1 MLQADMAASEI
12 EQCGARIARE
22 VAAWKAIDEFYK
34 SKGRIDPYPC
44 PDETI
49 MVPGFVGKPKGI
61 KQILWERGLWRPG
74 MVRSKSKA
82 EIKRIR
88 LQDGVPIADDMYAG
102 RLHESC
108 HESAGC
114 AWSGVQKHNT
124 QSIGWHG
131 RALPRSRAC
140 VRV

>member
-1 MLQADMAASEI
+1 MAASEI
-12 EQCGARIARE
+12 EQCDARIARE

-82 EIKRIR
+82 EIKGFVYKMVYLSRMIR
-88 LQDGVPIADDMYAG
+88 MLVDFTSLAMSQLAVPG
-102 RLHESC
+102 QGSK
-108 HESAGC
+108 S
-114 AWSGVQKHNT
+114 T
-124 QSIGWHG
+124 T
-131 RALPRSRAC
+131 PSR
-140 VRV
+140 